1 MFVRGEGEC
10 KVEGDGG
17 REGLIAGGICL
28 RRTGTRRET
37 RRHASLTRSLM
48 KFVTHLCPGEPVL
61 ALAISKPAETS
72 YLISRSFTP
81 SLEFTRPIFYFHGSD
96 LSAIIVCQTATPRQC
111 CLLEDRVL
119 DYIDC
124 SRNHYSISYRDG
136 EWCEMGPLTA

>member
-1 MFVRGEGEC
+1 MRGEGEC
-10 KVEGDGG
+10 KVEGNGG

-96 LSAIIVCQTATPRQC
+96 LSAIIVCQTGTPRRC

-119 DYIDC
+119 ECKDC
-124 SRNHYSISYRDG
+124 SSYHYSISYLNG
-136 EWCEMGPLTA
+136 KWYEMGPPTA